1 MFVTRYRKTIVSSE
15 IKFNMRHSSSMS
27 RQCIQALPME
37 TTTKCLLHECV
48 SKKKIVYLV
57 SIKMKMKIDR

>member
-15 IKFNMRHSSSMS
+15 IKFSMRHSSMS

-57 SIKMKMKIDR
+57 SIIMKMKIDR